1 MTSDSIKRRD
11 WFVNNTVRAATVG
24 GYTVD
29 AEAVARAAAHDLS
42 VLDRAVDLGEIAKP
56 GTAPAKKPQR
66 KPVDYDA
73 ARAVA
78 QQRGQQLRTGPM
90 GAEDRPLVMPTGTEA
105 LRLFAMDRRIRIL
118 CKPVPGYRY
127 KTDAQGQVDEPLGN
141 ACEYPAF
148 ANLLFMHSMGFA
160 RGIMSYKGLNYED
173 RKRKYNRAVQD
184 ICDRSDAVV
193 GFPWWVK

>member
-1 MTSDSIKRRD
+1 MTNPAIKRRD
-11 WFVNNTVRAATVG
+11 WFVDSTVRAATADG
-24 GYTVD
+24 TTVN

-42 VLDRAVDLGEIAKP
+42 VLDRAVSLGEIDLNPPKRTGP
-56 GTAPAKKPQR
+56 R
-66 KPVDYDA
+66 KPVDYDPVKAKA
-73 ARAVA
+73 A
-78 QQRGQQLRTGPM
+78 QHGQTLTTGSE
-90 GAEDRPLVMPTGTEA
+90 GAEDNPLVIPTGTEA